1 MADIQRL
8 ETNKRMS
15 RVVIHN
21 GVVYLSGFTPND
33 VSGDIAAQTRD
44 VLQRIDEHL
53 AMAGTNKSRL
63 LTAQIWLKDIGRDFG
78 AMNPVWEEWVDKAN
92 IPTRAT
98 CEAKLAAPEILIEI
112 IVTAAL

>member
-1 MADIQRL
+1 MSDIQRL

-21 GVVYLSGFTPND
+21 GIVYLSGFTP
-33 VSGDIAAQTRD
+33 
-44 VLQRIDEHL
+44 
-53 AMAGTNKSRL
+53 
-63 LTAQIWLKDIGRDFG
+63 KD
-78 AMNPVWEEWVDKAN
+78 A

-98 CEAKLAAPEILIEI
+98 CEARLAAPEIRIEI